1 MNNLALLKEKQNV
14 VYNIINNSL
23 KQNKLA
29 HAYLFSGV
37 ANSLQFEMAELLAQ
51 NLVCQS
57 ESEIAC
63 GTCNSCLRIINNTY
77 PDYIILDGSDHL
89 IKKDEVIDLQQRFSM
104 TAFEEASAKIFIIKA
119 ADNMTASAANSL
131 LKFLEEPSDNVLG
144 ILISDDLDSI
154 LPTIKSRCTDLS
166 FNELSYMDN
175 YNLALAK
182 GISARDAYYYSRIV
196 SKYYDCDSFMDS
208 EAYLLFKDV
217 FEEYLNQF
225 IRNPHKS
232 LVYIQTYLIKNSNKT
247 LVNEVSRMFLDALV
261 VFFNDIL
268 TNVDVDE
275 YYNNRIEVYRNNINY
290 LALLEVVLEIKNKVA
305 NHINLALLMDQMF
318 YQFLEV
324 LS

>member
-1 MNNLALLKEKQNV
+1 MSNLSLIKEKQNV
-14 VYNIINNSL
+14 VYNIINNSINE
-23 KQNKLA
+23 NKLA

-57 ESEIAC
+57 ETDFACEIC
-63 GTCNSCLRIINNTY
+63 MSCLRISNNTY

-89 IKKDEVIDLQQRFSM
+89 IKKEEVIDLQQRFSM

-119 ADNMTASAANSL
+119 AHNMTASAANSL

-144 ILISDDLDSI
+144 ILISDDLDAI
-154 LPTIKSRCTDLS
+154 LPTIKSRCTNLS
-166 FNELSYMDN
+166 FSELSYVDN
-175 YNLALAK
+175 YNLALSK
-182 GISARDAYYYSRIV
+182 GISNRDAYYYSRVV
-196 SKYYDCDSFMDS
+196 SQYYDLDSFMES
-208 EAYLLFKDV
+208 EAYILFKDV
-217 FEEYLNQF
+217 FEEFLNQF
-225 IRNPHKS
+225 IRNPHKA
-232 LVYIQTYLIKNSNKT
+232 LVYVQTYLIKNSNKS
-247 LVNEVSRMFLDALV
+247 LVNEVVRMFLDSLV

-268 TNVDVDE
+268 SDIDIDD
-275 YYNNRIEVYRNNINY
+275 YYNNRLEVYRNNINY

-318 YQFLEV
+318 YQFLGV